1 MRSSPTT
8 LASISTTFELR
19 TFDGYSAIAQYVLG
33 RFDINAGGGISRV
46 FLLDSD
52 NFNPNDPSDGTPSSV
67 SMLKYQMAFAAAL
80 VFHPRSYLHFDI
92 DYLRAQAQWFGAPM
106 LLKPTL
112 TGYQAEHQTVNFINA
127 GMTVT
132 W

>member
-1 MRSSPTT
+1 M
-8 LASISTTFELR
+8 STRTFELR

-33 RFDINAGGGISRV
+33 RFDINAGWGISRV

-52 NFNPNDPSDGTPSSV
+52 NYQPGQPRWHPHASSV
-67 SMLKYQMAFAAAL
+67 SVLKYQMAFAGAL
-80 VFHPRSYLHFDI
+80 VFHARPYLHFDI
-92 DYLRAQAQWFGAPM
+92 DYMRMQAQWFGAPI
-106 LLKPTL
+106 LLKSAPAP
-112 TGYQAEHQTVNFINA
+112 GYQAEHQNVNFINA